1 MRNTWVNTLFTGAL
15 LLAAPLVFISQA
27 SALTSQQQT
36 YLDARKALDKKQ
48 LGQYQ
53 ALRKQLA
60 DYPLTVYLD
69 YHATIDQIVQSP
81 GNAALNAINQF
92 DTTPLYNNARY
103 RYLLNAGRKQRWQ
116 DFLVISPNTPNDIRL
131 QCYYYQAQLDAGN
144 KDIAYKGIERL
155 WVHGYSRPKECDPV
169 FDMWTK
175 AGYRTQEVIWQRL
188 LLSFHAGQSS
198 LLSYLSQKVTTHS
211 REAKLLVS
219 VYRDPNTLRHINK
232 FNSSKPIIGNIVD
245 AGLRK
250 LAQKD
255 LHQAIKLFVKYQKA
269 NRFDQADAV
278 ELNRYLVRRALIKQ
292 DQKLLSHIDKMLP
305 LLGFDDLYE
314 MRLRWALR
322 ELDYTT
328 VNKYLAL
335 LSDEG
340 KANPRWMYWQ
350 AKMMTSKDNTKATQ
364 LLQALSSQRNFY
376 GFTAAQALGNP
387 LSMNNDNLAP
397 NPELQKQLHQDKGL
411 ARVIELMALDKRID
425 ARSEW
430 VYLMRRHNSELTAQY
445 GLFALEQGWH
455 GFSVESSIQGQLWDS
470 LALRFPLA
478 SNDEFVSAS
487 KKYNVNIDEIRAI
500 SRRESAFYPYATSG
514 VGARGLM
521 QLMPATA
528 KQTAQRHK
536 ISYNNVKELY
546 DPKVNIMLGSAYYS
560 ELLKQFGQNRVLAT
574 AAYNAGPGSVRRWLR
589 ASNGTLDVMTFIET
603 IPYTETREYVQAVL
617 SYRMIYQQNGQSSDS
632 MFSSKELNYRY

>member
-1 MRNTWVNTLFTGAL
+1 MRNTWVNTLFTGML
-15 LLAAPLVFISQA
+15 VIAAPLVFISQA

-53 ALRKQLA
+53 ALRNRLA

-81 GNAALNAINQF
+81 GNSALNAINQF

-144 KDIAYKGIERL
+144 KDAAYKGIERL
-155 WVHGYSRPKECDPV
+155 WVHGYSRPKECDTV

-175 AGYRTQEVIWQRL
+175 AGYRTQEVIWARM
-188 LLSFHAGQSS
+188 LLSFDAGQTS

-211 REAKLLVS
+211 HEAKLLMS

-232 FNSSKPIIGNIVD
+232 FTSSKPIVSNIVD

-269 NRFDQADAV
+269 NRFGKDEAR

-292 DQKLLSHIDKMLP
+292 DNTLLSHIDKMLP
-305 LLGFDDLYE
+305 LLAFDDLYE
-314 MRLRWALR
+314 MRMRWALR
-322 ELDYTT
+322 ELDFNT
-328 VNKYLAL
+328 VEKYLAL

-350 AKMMTSKDNTKATQ
+350 AKIIARKDKTKATE
-364 LLQALSSQRNFY
+364 LQSVLSRQRNFY
-376 GFTAAQALGNP
+376 GFSAAQAIGNP
-387 LSMNNDNLAP
+387 LSMNDDNLAP
-397 NPELQKQLHQDKGL
+397 NPELQAQLTNDPGL
-411 ARVIELMALDKRID
+411 ARVIELMALDKHID
-425 ARSEW
+425 ARNEW

-445 GLFALEQGWH
+445 GLFALQQGWH
-455 GFSVESSIQGQLWDS
+455 GFSVESSIQGKLWDS
-470 LALRFPLA
+470 LVLRFPLA
-478 SNDEFVSAS
+478 ADDAFIKAS
-487 KKYNVNIDEIRAI
+487 KKYQVNIDEIRAI

-528 KQTAQRHK
+528 KQTAQKNK
-536 ISYNNVKELY
+536 IAFNNVKDLY
-546 DPKVNIMLGSAYYS
+546 DPNVNIMLGSAYYS
-560 ELLKQFGQNRVLAT
+560 ELLKQFNGNRVLAT

-617 SYRMIYQQNGQSSDS
+617 SYRMIYQHNKQSGDS
-632 MFSSKELNYRY
+632 MFSPKELSDKY

>member
-1 MRNTWVNTLFTGAL
+1 MRNTLANTLFTGL
-15 LLAAPLVFISQA
+15 LILASPLAFISQA
-27 SALTSQQQT
+27 NALTQQQQT

-53 ALRKQLA
+53 ILRKQLA

-81 GNAALNAINQF
+81 GNTALNAINQF

-103 RYLLNAGRKQRWQ
+103 RYLLNAGKKQRWQ

-144 KDIAYKGIERL
+144 KDMAYQGIERL
-155 WVHGYSRPKECDPV
+155 WVYGYSRPNECDPV
-169 FDMWTK
+169 FDKWTK

-188 LLSFHAGQSS
+188 LLSFHSGQSS

-211 REAKLLVS
+211 NEAKLLMS
-219 VYRDPNTLRHINK
+219 VYRDPNTLRHMNK
-232 FNSSKPIIGNIVD
+232 FASSKPIVGDIVD

-250 LAQKD
+250 LAQRD
-255 LHQAIKLFVKYQKA
+255 LHQAIKLYVKYQKTH
-269 NRFDQADAV
+269 RFNDA
-278 ELNRYLVRRALIKQ
+278 ESGQLNRYLVRRALIKQ
-292 DQKLLSHIDKMLP
+292 DAKLVNHIDNMLP
-305 LLGFDDLYE
+305 LLDSDDLYE
-314 MRLRWALR
+314 MRMRWALR

-328 VNKYLAL
+328 LNKYLAL
-335 LSDEG
+335 LSDTG

-350 AKMMTSKDNTKATQ
+350 AKMTARKDKTKATE
-364 LLQALSSQRNFY
+364 LQSALSGQRNFY
-376 GFTAAQALGNP
+376 GFSAAEALGNP

-397 NPELQKQLHQDKGL
+397 NPELQKQLDQDKGL

-425 ARSEW
+425 ARNEW

-445 GLFALEQGWH
+445 GLFALQQGWH
-455 GFSVESSIQGQLWDS
+455 GFSVESSIQGKLWDS

-478 SNDEFVSAS
+478 ANDEFVKAS

-528 KQTAQRHK
+528 KQTAQKNK
-536 ISYNNVKELY
+536 IAYKDVKDLY

-560 ELLKQFGQNRVLAT
+560 ELLKQFNNNRVLAT

-589 ASNGTLDVMTFIET
+589 ASNGSLDAMTFIET

-617 SYRMIYQQNGQSSDS
+617 SYRMIFQQNGQSNDS
-632 MFSSKELNYRY
+632 MFSSNELSYRY